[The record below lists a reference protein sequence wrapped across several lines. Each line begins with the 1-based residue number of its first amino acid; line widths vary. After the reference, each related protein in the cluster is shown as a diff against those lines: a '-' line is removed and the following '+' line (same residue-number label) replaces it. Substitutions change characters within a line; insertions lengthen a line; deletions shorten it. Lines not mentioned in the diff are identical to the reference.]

1 MNSAVV
7 ITIVVVAAF
16 IWLAVLI
23 VAALRSR
30 GSEEVPSNLAPGA
43 SDEIMETKR
52 LERAQQAAVV
62 LSAFLAIGLP
72 LYYLGETQRQD
83 TFVTDFAQE
92 SVARGLA
99 HWTEYKCFN
108 CHGAD
113 GGGGVALYTEKR
125 TGVQVSWTAP
135 SINDVFYRYNRDQ
148 VRYWLI
154 YGRQNSPMPA
164 WGTDGGGPM
173 SSQQIEELLD
183 YLASPDFQ
191 ISQDEAVAKVE
202 PAITTSL
209 AALDGADAAIAGSI
223 VTQSQ
228 LVANLKR
235 APELEPVM
243 ADIAGRATQLVA
255 NLGNGIDT
263 DGDGVADVQEV
274 AVNQLTQ
281 EAKQALLLPGVAE
294 VAFDATNPES
304 NGTPDKQA
312 AEDIVATYRGL
323 VADGR
328 APVLGPIADA
338 IQTAIDTPGDD
349 GDGDGLSDQAETI
362 ISGQTSQAV
371 ASILPQGFV
380 TTNLDPSNPETVTGE
395 SDLAT
400 ANAALSELSTVY
412 TNIRLNSQNGEK
424 LIPAA
429 ETALAN
435 LQQAAR
441 DRKWEFDFPAIAD
454 QSFGGDVDK
463 AKRVVGIWEAYCARC
478 HTSGWSA
485 GVAFAQQAGSGALGP
500 ALWDGR
506 EAVQFLSDGDLE
518 AFLEV
523 GGLPNQPY
531 GVNGM
536 AKENGPM
543 PGFGLVLSKE
553 DLTDL
558 SHWLRGGDLTGKGT
572 SQ

>member
-1 MNSAVV
+1 MSSGVV
-7 ITIVVVAAF
+7 ITVVVIAAF
-16 IWLAVLI
+16 IWLVVLI
-23 VAALRSR
+23 VSALRSR
-30 GSEEVPSNLAPGA
+30 GNEEVPSNLAPGEP
-43 SDEIMETKR
+43 DEVMETKR

-83 TFVTDFAQE
+83 TFVTDFAQQ
-92 SVARGLA
+92 SIDRGLA
-99 HWTEYKCFN
+99 HWNEYKCFN

-113 GGGGVALYTEKR
+113 GGGGAATYVEKR
-125 TGVQVSWTAP
+125 SGVSVAWAAP

-164 WGTDGGGPM
+164 WGTAGGGPM
-173 SSQQIEELLD
+173 SAQQIEELLD

-191 ISQDEAVAKVE
+191 ISQGEAVAKVE
-202 PAITTSL
+202 PGITTAL
-209 AALDGADAAIAGSI
+209 ASLDGADAAIADNI
-223 VTQSQ
+223 VKQSQ
-228 LVANLKR
+228 DLANLKR

-243 ADIAGRATQLVA
+243 ADIARRATELSA
-255 NLGNGIDT
+255 TLDSGIDT

-281 EAKQALLLPGVAE
+281 EAKQALLLPGVQE
-294 VAFDATNPES
+294 VSFDSTNPES

-328 APVLGPIADA
+328 APILGPVADA

-349 GDGDGLSDQAETI
+349 TDGDGLSDQAETV

-371 ASILPQGFV
+371 SLILPQGFV
-380 TTNLDPSNPETVTGE
+380 TTSLDPSNPETVPGE
-395 SDLAT
+395 PDHTTAT
-400 ANAALSELSTVY
+400 SALSELSTLA
-412 TNIRLNSQNGEK
+412 TNFRLNTQNGDK
-424 LIPAA
+424 LVAA
-429 ETALAN
+429 ASSALAN
-435 LQQAAR
+435 LQQAAL
-441 DRKWEFDFPAIAD
+441 DKKWEFDFQAIAD
-454 QSFGGDVDK
+454 SSFGGDVDN
-463 AKRVVGIWEAYCARC
+463 AKRVVGIWETYCARC

-485 GVAFAQQAGSGALGP
+485 GVAFAQEAGSGAMGP

-506 EAVQFLSDGDLE
+506 EAVQFLSDEDLE
-518 AFLEV
+518 SFLEV

-536 AKENGPM
+536 AKQNGPM

-558 SHWLRGGDLTGKGT
+558 SHWLRGGNLTGKGA